1 MILLPLPPKITKKEK
16 NRATFEIEALYPGYG
31 VTIGNTLRRILLS
44 SLEGAAVTQVK
55 IKGVSHE
62 FSTIPGVLED
72 IILIILNLK
81 QLRFKIFS
89 IEPQKARLKIKGK
102 KEVKG
107 ADFELPSQ
115 IELINK
121 DAHIASLT
129 SKSAE
134 LEMEIQVEKGVG
146 YESVER
152 RKKEKLEIGAIPIDA
167 IFSPV
172 KRVSFDVENMRVGA
186 RTDFDRLKIEI
197 ETDGTITP
205 KDAFV
210 SACQIL
216 EKHLDLFVGVFKKVV
231 PKKEISSK
239 KIVKPEEDFTKM
251 KIDELKLSI
260 RTINSLLKNKI
271 KTVGA
276 LLEKSEEEI
285 LSLDGMGKQGLKEI
299 KKAFKKLK
307 K

>member
-1 MILLPLPPKITKKEK
+1 MILLPLPPKIIKKEK

-134 LEMEIQVEKGVG
+134 LEMEIQVVKGVG

-239 KIVKPEEDFTKM
+239 KIVKPEEDFAKM